1 MNYMENK
8 NTPNPWD
15 LDAEAIVVKIR
26 WFGVLI
32 GYFLVNATDLSG
44 DRRGL
49 LNLILAIGVGY
60 TLLDTYFS
68 WKKKFS
74 LPITLYLSQLW
85 NRFSSAYFAT
95 MKRGSPALSVTTI
108 SFQFYVAHCDILG
121 L

>member
-1 MNYMENK
+1 MTHDPQDENLYNGPIMNYMVNK
-8 NTPNPWD
+8 NAPNPWD

-32 GYFLVNATDLSG
+32 GYFLVNATDMSG

-68 WKKKFS
+68 WKKKSFPS
-74 LPITLYLSQLW
+74 RLPFVYRSYGIAFHRSTLLL
-85 NRFSSAYFAT
+85 
-95 MKRGSPALSVTTI
+95 
-108 SFQFYVAHCDILG
+108 
-121 L
+121 

>member
-32 GYFLVNATDLSG
+32 GYFLVNATDMSG
-44 DRRGL
+44 DRRVL
-49 LNLILAIGVGY
+49 LNGILAIGVGY

-68 WKKKFS
+68 WKKKVFLADYPLFIAAMES
-74 LPITLYLSQLW
+74 LFIGLLCYYEEGLSSTFRYYYFLSIRSMHQL
-85 NRFSSAYFAT
+85 
-95 MKRGSPALSVTTI
+95 L
-108 SFQFYVAHCDILG
+108 
-121 L
+121 